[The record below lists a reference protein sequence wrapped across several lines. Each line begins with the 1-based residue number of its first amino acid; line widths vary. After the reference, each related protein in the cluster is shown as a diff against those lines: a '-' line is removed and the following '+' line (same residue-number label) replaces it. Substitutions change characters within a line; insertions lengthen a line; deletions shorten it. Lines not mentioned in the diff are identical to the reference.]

1 MEIKIKSY
9 SSQSSLLSSILFF
22 ILGAILFTSA
32 EKVLST
38 ISIIIGIILATSGVI
53 SLVVYFLKAKKG
65 LNYSKGGLVYGIIA
79 LILAIIFI
87 FFSILVEQFI
97 RFIVGAWILF
107 TGIIR
112 LINALSI
119 NKKNNKFISLL
130 LVSILLIIVGVYT
143 ILIGDIIFSTL
154 GLIMM
159 IYAAIEIAGYILSNK
174 DTKDV
179 EEPGTTTLIVPES
192 NNEIK
197 ENDKKDIIVKEV
209 KEKKN
214 KKKDKKNKEDIEK

>member
-32 EKVLST
+32 DKVMST
-38 ISIIIGIILATSGVI
+38 ISIIIGIILATSSVI
-53 SLVVYFLKAKKG
+53 SLVIYFFQTKNGFGFAKKG
-65 LNYSKGGLVYGIIA
+65 NLIFGLLT

-87 FFSILVEQFI
+87 FFSNIVEHFI

-112 LINALSI
+112 LINVLSM
-119 NKKNNKFISLL
+119 NNKNNKFISLL

-143 ILIGDIIFSTL
+143 ILVGDVILSTIGI
-154 GLIMM
+154 IMM
-159 IYAAIEIAGYILSNK
+159 IYAVIEIVGYILYSK
-174 DTKDV
+174 DTIAP
-179 EEPGTTTLIVPES
+179 EEPGTTTLLVPE
-192 NNEIK
+192 EK
-197 ENDKKDIIVKEV
+197 ETTKEDKKDIVIKDV
-209 KEKKN
+209 KEKKR
-214 KKKDKKNKEDIEK
+214 KPKEK

>member
-32 EKVLST
+32 DKVMST
-38 ISIIIGIILATSGVI
+38 ISIIIGIILATSSVI
-53 SLVVYFLKAKKG
+53 SLVIYFFQTKNGFGFTKKG
-65 LNYSKGGLVYGIIA
+65 NLIFGLLT

-87 FFSILVEQFI
+87 FFSNIVEHFI

-112 LINALSI
+112 LINVLSM
-119 NKKNNKFISLL
+119 NSKNNKFISLL

-143 ILIGDIIFSTL
+143 ILVGDVILSTIGI
-154 GLIMM
+154 IMM
-159 IYAAIEIAGYILSNK
+159 IYAVIEIVGYILYSK
-174 DTKDV
+174 DTIAP
-179 EEPGTTTLIVPES
+179 EEPGTTTLLVPDEKETTKEDKIDIV
-192 NNEIK
+192 IK
-197 ENDKKDIIVKEV
+197 DV
-209 KEKKN
+209 KEKKR
-214 KKKDKKNKEDIEK
+214 KPKEK